1 MILYNTPQICIYT
14 RTSQKKYVN
23 SKEMCFMVGVNLELS
38 MSDLPSHSGISIN
51 ISKYVSTLRGKSMH
65 LTLVFQV
72 STVVC
77 SPNMCL
83 CHSAITQLLQP
94 SVILM
99 QQWALFWNQSVK
111 VIVCRELTA
120 LYHLSRWGINLPFLP
135 SSAWVWCTQCKR
147 CYLFVHM
154 HTLWC

>member
-1 MILYNTPQICIYT
+1 
-14 RTSQKKYVN
+14 
-23 SKEMCFMVGVNLELS
+23 MVGVNLELS

-83 CHSAITQLLQP
+83 SLSYHSTNSNLQSPSCSNEPSFEISLLR
-94 SVILM
+94 L
-99 QQWALFWNQSVK
+99 
-111 VIVCRELTA
+111 
-120 LYHLSRWGINLPFLP
+120 
-135 SSAWVWCTQCKR
+135 
-147 CYLFVHM
+147 
-154 HTLWC
+154 

>member
-23 SKEMCFMVGVNLELS
+23 SKEIRFMVGVNLGLS
-38 MSDLPSHSGISIN
+38 MRNLPSYSGISIN

-77 SPNMCL
+77 RPNMCL
-83 CHSAITQLLQP
+83 SLSYHSITPTFSYPHAAMSPLLK
-94 SVILM
+94 SI
-99 QQWALFWNQSVK
+99 
-111 VIVCRELTA
+111 C
-120 LYHLSRWGINLPFLP
+120 
-135 SSAWVWCTQCKR
+135 
-147 CYLFVHM
+147 
-154 HTLWC
+154 